1 MDDALPSTTP
11 KSGGKWTN
19 RLAYSAA
26 ILLVISLAIGQSGQS
41 AFIAMSGIALAILIG
56 LIAFIIVLIGMI
68 RSKNL
73 SGLNAASL
81 IAIGFGA
88 IAIYQIV
95 GIVSMVRAGGPAIH
109 DITTNTE
116 DPPEFEAIV
125 SLRSPG
131 DNTTSYIDDGTAEL
145 QLEAYPDIQTILLED
160 DATTAFA
167 RAMTAAET
175 MGWEIVASDPT
186 RGHIEAT
193 ASTPFVGFKDDV
205 VIRVRNASNGTRVDV
220 RSKSRIGK
228 GDMGVNAARI
238 RAYRGLLTD

>member
-56 LIAFIIVLIGMI
+56 LIAFIIVLIGLL

-73 SGLNAASL
+73 SSLNAASW

-95 GIVSMVRAGGPAIH
+95 GMASAGGPPIH

-131 DNTTSYIDDGTAEL
+131 ENTTSYIDDGTAER
-145 QLEAYPDIQTILLED
+145 QLEAYPDIQTILLQD

-205 VIRVRNASNGTRVDV
+205 VIRLRNASNGTLVDV

-238 RAYRGLLTD
+238 RAYRKLLTD